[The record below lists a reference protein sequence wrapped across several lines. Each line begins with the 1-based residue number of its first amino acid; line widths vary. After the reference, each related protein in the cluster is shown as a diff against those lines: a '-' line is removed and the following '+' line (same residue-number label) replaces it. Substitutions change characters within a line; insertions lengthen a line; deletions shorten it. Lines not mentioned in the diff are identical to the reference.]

1 MTLTSSSSLLSTRRL
16 VEADEL
22 TTPLQC
28 QCYQW
33 HTRAHRQCHARRRQK
48 AHQQCHLCQRH
59 VSLWVTC
66 RSNSSTTT
74 WVRMATSPLSAT
86 QRGADA
92 APVKQTAHT
101 PTSPLSGG
109 GCIKLAPHLHMVIWP
124 QKFWPHLLEKYNGS
138 VNAAEFLQIYTTS
151 ILIAGWIEAVVVNY
165 LPMTLIGMAQSW
177 LMNLP

>member
-1 MTLTSSSSLLSTRRL
+1 
-16 VEADEL
+16 
-22 TTPLQC
+22 
-28 QCYQW
+28 
-33 HTRAHRQCHARRRQK
+33 
-48 AHQQCHLCQRH
+48 
-59 VSLWVTC
+59 
-66 RSNSSTTT
+66 
-74 WVRMATSPLSAT
+74 MATSPLSAT

-92 APVKQTAHT
+92 APVKQTART

-109 GCIKLAPHLHMVIWP
+109 VVIWP